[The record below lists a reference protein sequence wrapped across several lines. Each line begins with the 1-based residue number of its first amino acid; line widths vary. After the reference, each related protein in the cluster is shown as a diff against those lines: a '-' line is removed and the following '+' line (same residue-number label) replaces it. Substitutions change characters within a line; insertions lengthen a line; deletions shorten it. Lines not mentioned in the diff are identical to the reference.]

1 MPNYRRAWLPGGTFF
16 FTVTLLERHGNDLLV
31 RYIDQL
37 REVVQEVKQR
47 HPFTIHG
54 WVVLPD
60 HLHCVIELPAGDAD
74 FALRWRLIKAGF
86 SRRLPLLE
94 RRSAVREA
102 RRERGIW
109 QRRYWEHQIRDEADF
124 ARHLDYVHF
133 NPVKH
138 GWVPRV
144 ADWPYSTFHRYVA
157 DGLLVAD
164 WGGGDTSLLQVGE

>member
-1 MPNYRRAWLPGGTFF
+1 MPGGTFF

-31 RYIDQL
+31 RYIDHL
-37 REVVQEVKQR
+37 RELVREVKQR

-54 WVVLPD
+54 WAVLPD

-94 RRSAVREA
+94 RRSAVRQG

-109 QRRYWEHQIRDEADF
+109 QWRYWEHQIRDEADF
-124 ARHLDYVHF
+124 ARHLDYLHF

-164 WGGGDTSLLQVGE
+164 WGGGDAGLLKVGE